1 MSRSIHTTTKDL
13 KRERQFSARDN
24 VPSVPDMTQLERD
37 DIKKRV
43 HKLNTQRKRQAEKQ
57 DAPTHAQLKV
67 GKSGFVRVVRKRRPK
82 NVA

>member
-1 MSRSIHTTTKDL
+1 M

-24 VPSVPDMTQLERD
+24 VPRTPKMTELERD

-43 HKLNTQRKRQAEKQ
+43 HKLNTQRERQAEKQ
-57 DAPTHAQLKV
+57 DAPAHAQLKV
-67 GKSGFVRVVRKRRPK
+67 GKNGFVRVVRKRRPK